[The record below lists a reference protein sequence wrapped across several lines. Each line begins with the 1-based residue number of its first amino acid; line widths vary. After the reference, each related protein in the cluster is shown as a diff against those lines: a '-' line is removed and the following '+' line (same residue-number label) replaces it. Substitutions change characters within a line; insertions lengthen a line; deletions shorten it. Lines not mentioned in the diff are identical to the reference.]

1 MRAVV
6 HDVYGDASVLRLDE
20 VPVPVAGP
28 GQVLVEVRAT
38 ALHIGDWHLMAG
50 MPLLVRPFLG
60 LRGPRQKIRG
70 MDVAGFVHSVGAGVT
85 ALAPGDRVFGV
96 VEGGL
101 ALFAVGSAAKLA
113 AMPASLTFEQAAAI
127 PTSGATAL
135 HAVRDAGRVRA
146 GQRVLV
152 IGASGGV
159 GIFATQLAR
168 ASGAHVTGV
177 CSTAKLD
184 LVRSLGA
191 DDTIDYTTTKLSG
204 RYDLIVDTAGLRSL
218 GSLRRLLTPAGT
230 LVIVGGEGGSRLLG
244 GLGRALAA
252 PLAGAFSK
260 QRLLGLVSTTSAA
273 DLAILAALVEAGELR
288 PVLDGTYALDDAGAS
303 MARLESGRAEGK
315 VLVTAG

>member
-191 DDTIDYTTTKLSG
+191 DDTFDYTTTKLSG

-244 GLGRALAA
+244 GLGRTLAA
-252 PLAGAFSK
+252 PLASAFSR
-260 QRLLGLVSTTSAA
+260 QRLLGLVSTTSSA
-273 DLAILAALVEAGELR
+273 DLATLAALVEAGELR
-288 PVLDGTYALDDAGAS
+288 PVLDGTFALDDAGAS
-303 MARLESGRAEGK
+303 MARLESGRAVGK

>member
-1 MRAVV
+1 VRAVV

-20 VPVPVAGP
+20 VAVPVAGP

-50 MPLLVRPFLG
+50 LPLLVRPFLG

-70 MDVAGFVHSVGAGVT
+70 MDVAGLVHSVGAGVT

-96 VEGGL
+96 VDGGL
-101 ALFAVGSAAKLA
+101 APFAVGSAAKLA
-113 AMPASLTFEQAAAI
+113 ALPASLTFEQAAAI

-168 ASGAHVTGV
+168 AFGVHVTGV

-191 DDTIDYTTTKLSG
+191 DDTIDYTTTGLSG

-244 GLGRALAA
+244 GLGRTLAA
-252 PLAGAFSK
+252 PLAGALSK

-273 DLAILAALVEAGELR
+273 DLATLAALVEAGQLR
-288 PVLDGTYALDDAGAS
+288 PVLDGTFALDDAGAS
-303 MARLESGRAEGK
+303 MARLESGRAVGK
-315 VLVTAG
+315 VVVTAG

>member
-1 MRAVV
+1 VRAVV

-191 DDTIDYTTTKLSG
+191 DDTFDYTTTKLSG

-244 GLGRALAA
+244 GLGRTLAA
-252 PLAGAFSK
+252 PLASAFSR
-260 QRLLGLVSTTSAA
+260 QRLLGLVSTTSSA
-273 DLAILAALVEAGELR
+273 DLATLAALVEAGELR
-288 PVLDGTYALDDAGAS
+288 PVLDGTFALDDAGAS
-303 MARLESGRAEGK
+303 MARLESGRAVGK